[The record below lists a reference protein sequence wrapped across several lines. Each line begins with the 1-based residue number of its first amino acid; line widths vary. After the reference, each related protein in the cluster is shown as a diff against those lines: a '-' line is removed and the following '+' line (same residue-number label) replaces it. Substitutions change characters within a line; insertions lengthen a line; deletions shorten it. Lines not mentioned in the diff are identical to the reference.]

1 MFLLARWVGVAEAP
15 CMLIQEAGE
24 GVCESAAAAIGDELR
39 QARGRLAPS
48 SCTTPPYVAA
58 DARLCPRGT
67 AHKGFVVEQRPTSL
81 ALVSKSAPV
90 VLRPAAELVTEGDG
104 GVQDR
109 SSRTEGGAQPAS
121 PVMSA
126 QGHAQHAWQAPAA
139 DTSSSHGANPKPPS
153 PPPAD
158 DGGWGLG
165 VSGLGSVFNWGDS
178 TDKKESHSDGD
189 SAPFGFASWF

>member
-1 MFLLARWVGVAEAP
+1 MSMGNTLPATGNDATA
-15 CMLIQEAGE
+15 AGD
-24 GVCESAAAAIGDELR
+24 AAALLLEANLGDLEATETPKPSKAHNQYTKGNGVLPGDGPGGKTASKTVKKKAAGATAGKPAQQGLESELV
-39 QARGRLAPS
+39 GR
-48 SCTTPPYVAA
+48 
-58 DARLCPRGT
+58 
-67 AHKGFVVEQRPTSL
+67 H
-81 ALVSKSAPV
+81 
-90 VLRPAAELVTEGDG
+90 VTEGDG
-104 GVQDR
+104 GVQDC

>member
-1 MFLLARWVGVAEAP
+1 
-15 CMLIQEAGE
+15 MLIQEAGE

-39 QARGRLAPS
+39 QARGRLAPP

-67 AHKGFVVEQRPTSL
+67 AHKGFVVEH
-81 ALVSKSAPV
+81 
-90 VLRPAAELVTEGDG
+90 
-104 GVQDR
+104 
-109 SSRTEGGAQPAS
+109 RTEGGAQPAS